1 MIKKFFILILLIVF
15 YPIKKFFDFL
25 IPLKYKAK
33 DISKEIILIT
43 GAGNGLGKS
52 LAKKLAKRGA
62 TLILVDINEKWNN
75 VTKDEI
81 LSDNGIAYAY
91 KCDVSNY
98 EQVKN
103 LAKQIEKNIGNE
115 VTILINNAGVLVG
128 KELLKLSDE
137 EIERLFRINVLSNFW
152 MNKEFL
158 PSMIRKNKGHIVTTA
173 SSAGFTG
180 VYRLV
185 DYCTSKH
192 AVYGFHESLTNE
204 IKRLGA
210 DKVNTTMIC
219 PNYTGTGMCDGV
231 TSPVPILDPEY
242 VTDRMLEGILTNQRL
257 VVIQMIF
264 LK

>member
-1 MIKKFFILILLIVF
+1 
-15 YPIKKFFDFL
+15 
-25 IPLKYKAK
+25 
-33 DISKEIILIT
+33 
-43 GAGNGLGKS
+43 

-81 LSDNGIAYAY
+81 LADNGVAYAY

-98 EQVKN
+98 DQVKN

-115 VTILINNAGVLVG
+115 VTILINNAGVLIG

-152 MNKEFL
+152 VFFFHISCFTINIKVLVIFQMNKEFL
-158 PSMIRKNKGHIVTTA
+158 PSMIRNNKGHIVTTA

-210 DKVNTTMIC
+210 DKINTTMIC

-231 TSPVPILDPEY
+231 TS
-242 VTDRMLEGILTNQRL
+242 
-257 VVIQMIF
+257 
-264 LK
+264 